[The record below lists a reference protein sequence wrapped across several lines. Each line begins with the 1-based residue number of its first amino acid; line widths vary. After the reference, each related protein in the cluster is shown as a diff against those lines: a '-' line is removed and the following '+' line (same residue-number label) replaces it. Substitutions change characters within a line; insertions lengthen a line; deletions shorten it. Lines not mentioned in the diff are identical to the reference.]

1 MVHFHSKQLCV
12 AEVTHSSTLAMRWIW
27 AISICCSRSMGEAI
41 GYYNSIT
48 THRYHKETIRHSFT
62 AHYIISLRCTLFE
75 FYIPKSTGIAPT
87 QAMYYRGWWFANS
100 ERCDVAFFFFAHTIP
115 AYQTFADKRKLNRPN
130 PSSRRRPTDACM
142 HDATVTPQAKARVT
156 RRGNDRTS

>member
-62 AHYIISLRCTLFE
+62 AHYIISLRCTLCE

-87 QAMYYRGWWFANS
+87 QAMYYRETKKN
-100 ERCDVAFFFFAHTIP
+100 
-115 AYQTFADKRKLNRPN
+115 
-130 PSSRRRPTDACM
+130 SRREDAKM
-142 HDATVTPQAKARVT
+142 EKQVNPPIRQIPVRSGFAGSRKAPQSVVTLRNRAATIATISAHLGFRI
-156 RRGNDRTS
+156 R

>member
-1 MVHFHSKQLCV
+1 
-12 AEVTHSSTLAMRWIW
+12 
-27 AISICCSRSMGEAI
+27 MGEAI

-87 QAMYYRGWWFANS
+87 QAMYYR
-100 ERCDVAFFFFAHTIP
+100 VALTI
-115 AYQTFADKRKLNRPN
+115 ATLCLALCELATRRFISLSNTLIYAILFYFGGKRKI
-130 PSSRRRPTDACM
+130 D
-142 HDATVTPQAKARVT
+142 
-156 RRGNDRTS
+156 

>member
-87 QAMYYRGWWFANS
+87 QAMYYREENMD
-100 ERCDVAFFFFAHTIP
+100 ETKKV
-115 AYQTFADKRKLNRPN
+115 KLSGHVNQ
-130 PSSRRRPTDACM
+130 DIM
-142 HDATVTPQAKARVT
+142 M
-156 RRGNDRTS
+156 

>member
-62 AHYIISLRCTLFE
+62 AHYSISLRCTLFE
-75 FYIPKSTGIAPT
+75 FYNTEIDRDSSNSGHVECTT
-87 QAMYYRGWWFANS
+87 LQYRACHWFNLKFNGSMIYFKNS
-100 ERCDVAFFFFAHTIP
+100 IYLWH
-115 AYQTFADKRKLNRPN
+115 LL
-130 PSSRRRPTDACM
+130 PSYLRFSLFP
-142 HDATVTPQAKARVT
+142 
-156 RRGNDRTS
+156 SF